1 MEALRREL
9 NTRTAGSRN
18 ETAGSGMGGL
28 NPKQLAFILWAFAVN
43 NFPVQ
48 DQAGGVSRIFSNIL
62 TKCRKL

>member
-1 MEALRREL
+1 
-9 NTRTAGSRN
+9 
-18 ETAGSGMGGL
+18 MGGL